1 MILKVDR
8 QSFPMVPKSGPKVV
22 VIMELLHLKTISHFR
37 LRTLYFVFSS
47 MTLTEQTDRMTYQG
61 THL

>member
-22 VIMELLHLKTISHFR
+22 ILTEILHLKTISHFR
-37 LRTLYFVFSS
+37 SRTLYMGQEFTQV
-47 MTLTEQTDRMTYQG
+47 
-61 THL
+61 